1 MASVTNTHGED
12 GIEALFDRQLE
23 VGLQHGAQLV
33 VYDGTE
39 RVVDLAGGTTG
50 PDGEATTPDTRHLI
64 WSCTKPLV
72 GTCVHQLV
80 EDGQI
85 AYDDPVVD
93 HWPSFDRGDEQK
105 QEVTVRHVLS
115 HQTGMPT
122 SPLDGDPAAWGDW
135 EGIVDTM
142 EQQELQDE
150 PGTTAAYHTMSY
162 GWLVGE
168 LVRQVTGTRIEEYAA
183 ENVFEPL
190 GLDQTSV
197 GVRDGRPETVADV
210 AGFDIFDRCR
220 DPTEGLVDLTPE
232 DAAGLGNSP
241 GVLQSVVPAANGIS
255 TARDLGKFFAC
266 MANGGALDGTRLLE
280 PETVDKATELQIE
293 TADDGT
299 LSRPMRYAMGY
310 WRGGAV
316 SDLFGTLSSPE
327 TFGHVGLGSVVAW
340 ADPTT
345 NLTFAYVCNGIR
357 EESYEHAARV
367 NQLADAVYQVY
378 GN

>member
-1 MASVTNTHGED
+1 MGSVTNTQGRG
-12 GIEALFDRQLE
+12 GIRALFDRQLG
-23 VGLQHGAQLV
+23 VGLTHGAQLV

-50 PDGEATTPDTRHLI
+50 PDGDETTPETNHLI
-64 WSCTKPLV
+64 WSCTKPFA
-72 GTCVHQLV
+72 GTCLHQLA
-80 EDGQI
+80 EDDQLG
-85 AYDDPVVD
+85 YDDRVVD
-93 HWPSFDRGDEQK
+93 HWPSFDRGDDRK
-105 QEVTVRHVLS
+105 AEVTVRHVLS

-122 SPLDGDPAAWGDW
+122 SELDGDPSQWGDW

-142 EQQELQDE
+142 ETQSLDNE

-168 LVRQVTGTRIEEYAA
+168 LVRRISGKPIAEYAA

-190 GLDQTSV
+190 GLDQTSI
-197 GVRDGRPETVADV
+197 GVRDGNPEAVADV
-210 AGFDIFDRCR
+210 AGFEVFDRCA
-220 DPTEGLVDLTPE
+220 DPEEGLVDLTP
-232 DAAGLGNSP
+232 AAAAQLGNSP
-241 GVLQSVVPAANGIS
+241 GVLQAVVPAANGIS
-255 TARDLGKFFAC
+255 TARDLGKFFAA

-280 PETVDKATELQIE
+280 PETVDAATELQIE
-293 TADDGT
+293 TDDDAT
-299 LSRPMRYAMGY
+299 LGRPMRYAMGY

-316 SDLFGTLSSPE
+316 SDHFGTLSSPE

-345 NLTFAYVCNGIR
+345 DLSFAYVCNGIR

-367 NQLADAVYQVY
+367 NQLADAVYRVY
-378 GN
+378 G